1 MPQYVLSPEAN
12 LFVYSL
18 SFGLL
23 LSLAPGLIIFAMM
36 FKWGTFLDINVVI
49 DLFRSLHLSGDIL
62 KHKIQ

>member
-1 MPQYVLSPEAN
+1 MSERGELMDKLKDVIMEFLSPEAN

-36 FKWGTFLDINVVI
+36 FK
-49 DLFRSLHLSGDIL
+49 
-62 KHKIQ
+62 